1 MLTSHRVTTR
11 DRSVPESSIG
21 TQPMA
26 GAQSHTRPGHIHLGP
41 STVMQRFL
49 KVPLGAKLAGAN
61 ALVALAALGA
71 SYAAFHDSAAEWRLV
86 SVVTVALAIGLA
98 VNLLLVRIALRP
110 IRDLELTA
118 TRVWSGDLETRVP
131 RSPIADAELAQIGG
145 TLNFL
150 LNALSEDRARVRTLA
165 KEVVRTGDRER
176 SRVGKELH
184 DSVAQSLAA
193 LRYQLIAIER
203 ETGDGDLTEKI
214 RAVRNAAGEVLEHVR
229 LLSHTVHPQIL
240 DDLGLVPALRH
251 LARTTTD
258 GAAITVVVD
267 PAAEA
272 DLRAI
277 PNDVAVAMYRA
288 AREAVAN
295 ALRHASATTIR
306 IEVGLARGQLVM
318 QVEDDGRGFDQAE
331 VERDGRAMGLFTMRE
346 RMALLNGDVE
356 ITSAPQRGTSVRVR
370 VPVDSARGTTPA
382 RTPIPLETNHAG

>member
-1 MLTSHRVTTR
+1 MLTAHSTTDSSTFNYRLRSRVASGARTR
-11 DRSVPESSIG
+11 VRRNEAEATI
-21 TQPMA
+21 
-26 GAQSHTRPGHIHLGP
+26 
-41 STVMQRFL
+41 VMQRFL

-61 ALVALAALGA
+61 ALVAVAALGA
-71 SYAAFHDSAAEWRLV
+71 SYAAFHDSGAEWPLI

-118 TRVWSGDLETRVP
+118 TRVWAGDLETRVP
-131 RSPIADAELAQIGG
+131 RSRVADAELAQVGG
-145 TLNFL
+145 TVNFL

-193 LRYQLIAIER
+193 IRYQLIAIER
-203 ETGDGDLTEKI
+203 ETNDGEVTEKI
-214 RAVRNAAGEVLEHVR
+214 RAVRNAAGEVLEQVR

-251 LARTTTD
+251 LARTTN
-258 GAAITVVVD
+258 GAVINVVVD
-267 PAAEA
+267 PAIEA

-277 PNDVAVAMYRA
+277 PNEIAVAMYRA

-295 ALRHASATTIR
+295 ALRHGSPTTIR
-306 IEVGLARGQLVM
+306 IEVGLARGDLVV
-318 QVEDDGRGFDQAE
+318 QVQDDGSGFDQAE

-346 RMALLNGDVE
+346 RMALLNGEVE

-370 VPVDSARGTTPA
+370 VPIESARVPSGERP
-382 RTPIPLETNHAG
+382 PMQLETNHAG